1 MLRISFGL
9 GRIWRDQGEPTR
21 RGVCAEKNSQG
32 HALFLL
38 PLVMSAGCAGL
49 AWADPAPVVQ
59 NGVPLQVVP
68 TFKETGAPSFSFP
81 TGSNSTVGGNGG
93 GTTGAGT
100 GGTNDGGSYNGGG
113 GNGTGTLA
121 SDYSSLVGQSVG
133 NGQCVALVQATSDV
147 GLTATWSPGQ
157 QVQGNT
163 DIAVGT
169 VIATFGSDGTYMNTS
184 GQSHAAIYLGQNA
197 TGIQVEDQ
205 WSGQPAQVRTI
216 PWTTANTYKSGSQFY
231 VVSHS

>member
-9 GRIWRDQGEPTR
+9 GRIWNDQGEPTR
-21 RGVCAEKNSQG
+21 RLVRAEKHSRGQ
-32 HALFLL
+32 ALIFL
-38 PLVMSAGCAGL
+38 PLVLSAGWGGL

-59 NGVPLQVVP
+59 TGVPLQVVP

-81 TGSNSTVGGNGG
+81 TGSDSTQGGTGG
-93 GTTGAGT
+93 GTTGGT
-100 GGTNDGGSYNGGG
+100 GGTGAGGGYNGGG

-121 SDYSSLVGQSVG
+121 SDYSGLVGQSVG
-133 NGQCVALVQATSDV
+133 SGECVALVQATSNV

-163 DIAVGT
+163 DIPVGS
-169 VIATFGSDGTYMNTS
+169 VIATFGSDGTYTNTY
-184 GQSHAAIYLGQNA
+184 GQSHAAIYLGQDA
-197 TGIQVEDQ
+197 TGIMVEDQ
-205 WSGQPAQVRTI
+205 WLNQPAVVRHI
-216 PWTTANTYKSGSQFY
+216 NWTTTNTYESGSQFY